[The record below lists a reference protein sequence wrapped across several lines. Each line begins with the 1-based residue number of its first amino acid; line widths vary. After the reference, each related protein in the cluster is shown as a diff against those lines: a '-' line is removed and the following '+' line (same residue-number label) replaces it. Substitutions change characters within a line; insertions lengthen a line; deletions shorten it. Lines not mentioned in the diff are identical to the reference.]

1 MNKDETVYLVVKV
14 KRSEMA
20 KIRRLIHKQEWYTG
34 DDVPIADR
42 SHDIAGIPV
51 KGVFEA
57 LDTYFI
63 TWKAAA
69 AAWRARK
76 R

>member
-20 KIRRLIHKQEWYTG
+20 KIRRLLHSQAWYTG

-42 SHDIAGIPV
+42 NRDYMGILV
-51 KGVFEA
+51 GDLFRA
-57 LDTYFI
+57 IDMYFMA
-63 TWKAAA
+63 WKAAA
-69 AAWRARK
+69 AEWRARK

>member
-20 KIRRLIHKQEWYTG
+20 KIRKLLHKQEWYTG

-42 SHDIAGIPV
+42 SRDYVGIPV
-51 KGVFEA
+51 RDLFQA
-57 LDTYFI
+57 IDTYFKA
-63 TWKAAA
+63 WKAAA
-69 AAWRARK
+69 AEFRK
-76 R
+76 AKR